1 MIYHVIR
8 SFVVC
13 FLQNV
18 SLPKVQFRTIN
29 PLVIWVHEERT
40 LEWYQSEPKQN
51 KIPNDYGVD
60 RKLILPIVIISFGIS
75 WPQTPWTLRPKGP
88 TGSGMLTYIG
98 SQLWIK
104 FTLTL

>member
-51 KIPNDYGVD
+51 NISNDYGVE
-60 RKLILPIVIISFGIS
+60 RKLILPLVIISFGIS
-75 WPQTPWTLRPKGP
+75 RPQTPWTLRQKGP
-88 TGSGMLTYIG
+88 TGSGMLTDI
-98 SQLWIK
+98 
-104 FTLTL
+104 